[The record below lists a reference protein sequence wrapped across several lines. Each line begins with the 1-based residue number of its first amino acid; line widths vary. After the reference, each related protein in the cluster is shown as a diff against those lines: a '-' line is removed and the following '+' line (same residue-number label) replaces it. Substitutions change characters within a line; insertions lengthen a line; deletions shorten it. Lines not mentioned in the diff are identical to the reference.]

1 MHFLVQII
9 PRHASCQF
17 GSITIVNVGPE
28 EEIQLVTCTPTI
40 QIVGKKDLSKKD
52 LPKIMN
58 DVNLSMFTSE
68 EK

>member
-1 MHFLVQII
+1 MNF
-9 PRHASCQF
+9 
-17 GSITIVNVGPE
+17 GPE
-28 EEIQLVTCTPTI
+28 GEILLVTCTPTI

-58 DVNLSMFTSE
+58 DVKLLISTSE